1 MARTAFDARLGT
13 TQGRA
18 LASSV
23 GTVAPSGDYL
33 FVLGDAER
41 GRFHDL
47 APGDHAEVQQVVD
60 LTGVDLVRA
69 QLRLRVPPSTP
80 ADLRWAASIRVDGVP
95 FVQATSAAGRERALT
110 DLAANVSKLSGV
122 HTVAVRL
129 ALEGA

>member
-23 GTVAPSGDYL
+23 GTVAPSGDYV

-47 APGDHAEVQQVVD
+47 ALGDHAEVQQVVD

-80 ADLRWAASIRVDGVP
+80 ADVRWAASIRVDGVA
-95 FVQATSAAGRERALT
+95 FAQATAAAGRERALT
-110 DLAANVSKLSGV
+110 DLAANVSKLSGL

>member
-18 LASSV
+18 MATSV

-41 GRFHDL
+41 RRLHDL
-47 APGDHAEVQQVVD
+47 AVGDHAEMQQAVD

-69 QLRLRVPPSTP
+69 QLRLRVPASTP
-80 ADLRWAASIRVDGVP
+80 ADRRWVVSIRVDGAALA
-95 FVQATSAAGRERALT
+95 QATAKAGRERALT
-110 DLAANVSKLSGV
+110 DLAANVSKLTGV

>member
-18 LASSV
+18 LATSV

-41 GRFHDL
+41 GRLHDL
-47 APGDHAEVQQVVD
+47 AVGDHAELQQAVD

-69 QLRLRVPPSTP
+69 QLRLRVPASTP
-80 ADLRWAASIRVDGVP
+80 ADRRWVVSIRVDGAP
-95 FVQATSAAGRERALT
+95 LAQATAKAGRERALT
-110 DLAANVSKLSGV
+110 DLAANVSKLTGV